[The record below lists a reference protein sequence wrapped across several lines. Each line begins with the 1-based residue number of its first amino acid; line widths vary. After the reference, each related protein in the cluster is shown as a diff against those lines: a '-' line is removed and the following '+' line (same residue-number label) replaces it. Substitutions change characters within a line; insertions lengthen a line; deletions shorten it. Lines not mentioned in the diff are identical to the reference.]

1 VGRDYEYE
9 LMPLDQNVGA
19 LVWSPL
25 GWARLT
31 GKIRRGQPSPQVS
44 RLPKTA
50 DGGPPVPDDYLHRV
64 VDAIDVVAQETGKTV
79 AQIALNWLLRKP
91 TVSTLVIGARNEEQL
106 MQNLGAE
113 GGG

>member
-1 VGRDYEYE
+1 
-9 LMPLDQNVGA
+9 
-19 LVWSPL
+19 
-25 GWARLT
+25 
-31 GKIRRGQPSPQVS
+31 
-44 RLPKTA
+44 
-50 DGGPPVPDDYLHRV
+50 
-64 VDAIDVVAQETGKTV
+64 V